1 MGMGQRRRDRERDK
15 QIMTGKKIRE
25 RQREIEKDSNLQK
38 HKENHRVR
46 DTRARKIDKRERDR

>member
-1 MGMGQRRRDRERDK
+1 MGQRRRDRERDK